1 MENSENRD
9 LTMAG
14 VTDQSTFFELQK
26 ARNPSKYWGFVA
38 NHANL
43 DTNAPH
49 LASQGAFSVRVGCK
63 LLRGGVHL
71 ATGRGALWRRWG
83 AFPEGGVHL
92 DTHLQPN
99 SVFHGIIYK

>member
-1 MENSENRD
+1 M
-9 LTMAG
+9 
-14 VTDQSTFFELQK
+14 
-26 ARNPSKYWGFVA
+26 A

-49 LASQGAFSVRVGCK
+49 LASRGAFSVRVGCK

-83 AFPEGGVHL
+83 AFSEGGVHQGL
-92 DTHLQPN
+92 IIQ
-99 SVFHGIIYK
+99 GILFRY